1 MTQSS
6 WPFENIDTSETQF
19 SQWAR
24 NIGEGVKVG
33 TGDELE
39 PYGDG
44 SGMNVKVDSGQALIR
59 GHYYSNTATV
69 TLTVTAAN
77 PTNPRIDLVVL
88 ELDPSANTIV
98 LRVVAGTPAGSPV
111 APALVQTDAGVY
123 QLKMAEIAVAA
134 NAFSIT
140 APNVTDTRPFLA
152 TAADLAAAVTTLQSN
167 VTSLQTGKQ
176 DILAGIISRSSAHTL
191 LVTDTNDLVQASG
204 TFSITVPA
212 NTFGAGA
219 RVDVANTGTGTLTF
233 VAGAGLTLQ
242 SKDAKVQ
249 LTKQFA
255 SATVFFT
262 SATTALL
269 VGDLA

>member
-1 MTQSS
+1 MAQTS

-39 PYGDG
+39 PYGDS

-59 GHYYSNTATV
+59 GHYYSNSATV
-69 TLTVTAAN
+69 TLTVTAAD

-88 ELDPSANTIV
+88 ELDPSANTILLKV
-98 LRVVAGTPAGSPV
+98 IAGTPAGSPV

-123 QLKMAEIAVAA
+123 QLKMAEVAVSAGA
-134 NAFSIT
+134 TTIGALD
-140 APNVTDTRPFLA
+140 VTDTRPFLA
-152 TAADLAAAVTTLQSN
+152 TAADLASAVTALE
-167 VTSLQTGKQ
+167 TGKQ
-176 DILAGIISRSSAHTL
+176 DIAVAVSTKTAAYTL
-191 LVTDTNDLVQASG
+191 LATDTNDLIQVDG
-204 TFSITVPA
+204 THTITVPA
-212 NTFGAGA
+212 SVFATGT
-219 RVDVANTGTGTLTF
+219 RVDVANIGTGVVTF
-233 VAGAGLTLQ
+233 AAGAGLTLS
-242 SKDAKVQ
+242 SKEAA
-249 LTKQFA
+249 LTLDTQFA
-255 SATVFFT
+255 AATVFFT

>member
-1 MTQSS
+1 MAQTS

-33 TGDELE
+33 SGDELE

-59 GHYYSNTATV
+59 GHYYSNSATV
-69 TLTVTAAN
+69 TLTVTAAD

-88 ELDPSANTIV
+88 ELDPSANAIV
-98 LRVVAGTPAGSPV
+98 LKVIAGTPAGSPV

-123 QLKMAEIAVAA
+123 QLKIAEVQVDAGE
-134 NAFSIT
+134 T
-140 APNVTDTRPFLA
+140 AIGALDVTDTRPFLA
-152 TAADLAAAVTTLQSN
+152 TVAD
-167 VTSLQTGKQ
+167 KQ
-176 DILAGIISRSSAHTL
+176 DIAVAVSTKTAAYTL
-191 LVTDTNDLVQASG
+191 LATDTNDLVQVNG
-204 TFSITVPA
+204 THTITVPA
-212 NTFGAGA
+212 SVFATGT
-219 RVDVANTGTGTLTF
+219 RVDVANIGTGVVTF
-233 VAGAGLTLQ
+233 AAGAGLTLS
-242 SKDAKVQ
+242 SKEAA
-249 LTKQFA
+249 LTLDTQFA
-255 SATVFFT
+255 AATVFFT